1 MRDSAQGSH
10 PRLPDPSTF
19 LSGGHGTVSGR
30 RRTVARRLADR
41 ALDVSLLPLGPVLD
55 RLASR
60 VPQREVLVT
69 GLYTADS
76 ELIAPAVAEMRR
88 SRHRVRFALGARE
101 AVIDAVRAETA
112 AEGVEGRKFEGVNRL
127 MKGMAPA
134 DWTIVIDDDVVLP
147 HRFLDRL
154 LGVAEHF
161 GFALLQPAQGLASHA
176 AWPVARRRAASIARE
191 THFVE
196 IGPVTVFARMAADEL
211 LPFPPMRYGWGLD
224 LHWGAV
230 AEERGWRIGVVDAVP
245 LRHEARPVGVAYGTG
260 DAIAEA
266 QRFLAGRPYVD
277 ARRALETVA
286 VHRRP

>member
-1 MRDSAQGSH
+1 MTAV
-10 PRLPDPSTF
+10 PDPSTF
-19 LSGGHGTVSGR
+19 LSGGHGTVAGR
-30 RRTVARRLADR
+30 RRTLLRRAGDR
-41 ALDVSLLPLGPVLD
+41 ALDASLLPFGPVLD
-55 RLASR
+55 RLAAR
-60 VPQREVLVT
+60 VPQRDVLVT

-76 ELIAPAVAEMRR
+76 ELIAPAVAELRR

-101 AVIDAVRAETA
+101 TVIGAVRGETV

-127 MKGMAPA
+127 MEGHAPA
-134 DWTIVIDDDVVLP
+134 DWTIVMDDDVVLP
-147 HRFLDRL
+147 RRFLDRL
-154 LGVAEHF
+154 LGVGEHF

-176 AWPVARRRAASIARE
+176 AWPVARRRPASIARE

-196 IGPVTVFARMAADEL
+196 IGPVTVFARAAADEL

-245 LRHEARPVGVAYGTG
+245 LRHEARPVGVAYGTD

-266 QRFLAGRPYVD
+266 QGFLAGRPYVD
-277 ARRALETVA
+277 ARRALETVT

>member
-1 MRDSAQGSH
+1 MSNG
-10 PRLPDPSTF
+10 LPDPSTF
-19 LSGGHGTVSGR
+19 LSGGHGTVAGR
-30 RRTVARRLADR
+30 RRTLVRRLADR
-41 ALDVSLLPLGPVLD
+41 ALDLTLLPAAPVLD
-55 RLASR
+55 RLAAR
-60 VPQREVLVT
+60 VPRRDVLVT

-76 ELIAPAVAEMRR
+76 ALVAPAVAELRR
-88 SRHRVRFALGARE
+88 SRHGVRFALGARE
-101 AVIDAVRAETA
+101 TVIDGVRGETV

-127 MKGMAPA
+127 MDGLPAA
-134 DWTIVIDDDVVLP
+134 DWTIVMDDDVVLP
-147 HRFLDRL
+147 RRFLDRL

-176 AWPVARRRAASIARE
+176 AWPVARRRPASIARE

-196 IGPVTVFARMAADEL
+196 IGPVTVFARAAAAEL
-211 LPFPPMRYGWGLD
+211 LPFPNMRYGWGLD

-230 AEERGWRIGVVDAVP
+230 AEERGWKIGVVDSLPV
-245 LRHEARPVGVAYGTG
+245 RHEARPVAVAYGAD

-266 QRFLAGRPYVD
+266 RAFLAGRPYVD